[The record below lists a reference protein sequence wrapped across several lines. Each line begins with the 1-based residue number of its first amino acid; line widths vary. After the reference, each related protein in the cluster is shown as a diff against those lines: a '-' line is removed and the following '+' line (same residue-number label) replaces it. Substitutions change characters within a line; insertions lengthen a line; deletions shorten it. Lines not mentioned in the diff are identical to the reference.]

1 MGDYLIVEETPM
13 CGRFV
18 RHSSLALIEKTF
30 NVDRPAFEAIPS
42 YNIAPTQSVLAV
54 IRNGRAGLVQ
64 LHWGLV
70 PFFAKDASSAARMI
84 NARSE
89 TLAVKPS
96 FRNAFRKRR
105 CLIVADGFYEWTGP
119 KGQKQAWYI
128 TLPSDGP
135 FGFAGLWELWRTDD
149 RKTELRSCAIIT
161 TDASPGLRDIHNRM
175 PVILRAG
182 AHAAWLD
189 PANQDAERLQ
199 RILQNDCHVEFKR
212 TAVSSRVNHVG
223 NTDAGCIEPLQQG
236 NADENH
242 APA

>member
-1 MGDYLIVEETPM
+1 M

-18 RHSSLALIEKTF
+18 RHSSLELIEKTF
-30 NVDRPAFEAIPS
+30 NVDRLAFEATHS
-42 YNIAPTQSVLAV
+42 YNIAPTQAVLAV
-54 IRNGRAGLVQ
+54 VRNGHAGLVQ

-70 PFFAKDASSAARMI
+70 PFFAKDASGAARMI

-89 TLAVKPS
+89 TLATKPS

-128 TLPSDGP
+128 TLPSDGL
-135 FGFAGLWELWRTDD
+135 FGFAGLWELWCADD
-149 RKTELRSCAIIT
+149 PKTELRSCAIIT
-161 TDASPGLRDIHNRM
+161 TEASPGLRDIHNRM
-175 PVILRAG
+175 PVVLRAG
-182 AHAAWLD
+182 AHDAWLD
-189 PANQDAERLQ
+189 PANEHAGRLQ
-199 RILQNDCHVEFKR
+199 QILKNDCHVEFKR

-223 NTDAGCIEPLQQG
+223 NTDAGCIEPLRSD
-236 NADENH
+236 ADENY

>member
-1 MGDYLIVEETPM
+1 M

-18 RHSSLALIEKTF
+18 RHSSLELIEKTF
-30 NVDRPAFEAIPS
+30 NVDHPPFEAAHS
-42 YNIAPTQSVLAV
+42 YNIAPTQAVLAV
-54 IRNGRAGLVQ
+54 VRNGRAGLVQ

-70 PFFAKDASSAARMI
+70 PFFAKDASGAAKMI

-89 TLAVKPS
+89 TLATKPS

-135 FGFAGLWELWRTDD
+135 FGFAGLWELWRSDD
-149 RKTELRSCAIIT
+149 LKTELRSCAIIT

-182 AHAAWLD
+182 AHDAWLD
-189 PANQDAERLQ
+189 PATQDAGRLRQ
-199 RILQNDCHVEFKR
+199 ILQNDCHVEFKR
-212 TAVSSRVNHVG
+212 TAVSPRVNYVG
-223 NTDAGCIEPLQQG
+223 NTDAGCIEPLQG
-236 NADENH
+236 DADEHH
-242 APA
+242 AQA

>member
-1 MGDYLIVEETPM
+1 M

-18 RHSSLALIEKTF
+18 RHSSLELIEKTF
-30 NVDRPAFEAIPS
+30 NVDRPAFEVTQS
-42 YNIAPTQSVLAV
+42 YNIAPTQAVLAV
-54 IRNGRAGLVQ
+54 VRNGHAGLVQ

-70 PFFAKDASSAARMI
+70 PFFAKDASGAARMI

-89 TLAVKPS
+89 TLATKPS

-128 TLPSDGP
+128 SLPTDGP
-135 FGFAGLWELWRTDD
+135 FGFAGLWEVWRADD
-149 RKTELRSCAIIT
+149 RKTEIRSCTIIT
-161 TDASPGLRDIHNRM
+161 ADASPGLRDIHNRM

-182 AHAAWLD
+182 AYDAWLD
-189 PANQDAERLQ
+189 PANQNAERLRQ
-199 RILQNDCHVEFKR
+199 ILQNDSHVEFER
-212 TAVSSRVNHVG
+212 TAVSSRVNYVG
-223 NTDAGCIEPLQQG
+223 NTGAGCIEPLQG
-236 NADENH
+236 DADENH

>member
-1 MGDYLIVEETPM
+1 M

-18 RHSSLALIEKTF
+18 RHSSLELIEKTF
-30 NVDRPAFEAIPS
+30 NVDRPAFEVTQS
-42 YNIAPTQSVLAV
+42 YNIAPTQAVLAV
-54 IRNGRAGLVQ
+54 VRNGHAGLVQ

-70 PFFAKDASSAARMI
+70 PFFAKDASGAARMI

-89 TLAVKPS
+89 TLATKPS

-128 TLPSDGP
+128 SLPSDGP
-135 FGFAGLWELWRTDD
+135 FGFAGLWEVWRADD
-149 RKTELRSCAIIT
+149 RKTEIRSCTIIT
-161 TDASPGLRDIHNRM
+161 ADASPGLRDIHNRM

-182 AHAAWLD
+182 AYDAWLD
-189 PANQDAERLQ
+189 PANQNAERLRQ
-199 RILQNDCHVEFKR
+199 ILQNDRHVEFER
-212 TAVSSRVNHVG
+212 TAVSSRVNYVG
-223 NTDAGCIEPLQQG
+223 NTGAGCIEPLQG
-236 NADENH
+236 DADENH

>member
-1 MGDYLIVEETPM
+1 M

-18 RHSSLALIEKTF
+18 RHSSLELIEKTF
-30 NVDRPAFEAIPS
+30 NVDRPAFEVTQS
-42 YNIAPTQSVLAV
+42 YNIAPTQAVLAV
-54 IRNGRAGLVQ
+54 VRNGHAGLVQ

-70 PFFAKDASSAARMI
+70 PFFAKDASGAARMI

-89 TLAVKPS
+89 TLATKPS

-128 TLPSDGP
+128 SLPTDGP
-135 FGFAGLWELWRTDD
+135 FGFAGLWEVWRADD
-149 RKTELRSCAIIT
+149 RKTEIRSCTIIT
-161 TDASPGLRDIHNRM
+161 ADASPGLRDIHNRM

-182 AHAAWLD
+182 AYDAWLD
-189 PANQDAERLQ
+189 PANQNAERLRQ
-199 RILQNDCHVEFKR
+199 ILQNDSHVEFER
-212 TAVSSRVNHVG
+212 TAVSSRVNYVG
-223 NTDAGCIEPLQQG
+223 NTGAGCIEPLQG
-236 NADENH
+236 KGDADENH

>member
-1 MGDYLIVEETPM
+1 VDGHYLIAEETRM

-18 RHSSLALIEKTF
+18 RHSSLELIEKTF
-30 NVDRPAFEAIPS
+30 NVDRLAFEATHS
-42 YNIAPTQSVLAV
+42 YNIAPTQAVLAV
-54 IRNGRAGLVQ
+54 VRNGHAGLVQ

-70 PFFAKDASSAARMI
+70 PFFAKDASGAARMI

-89 TLAVKPS
+89 TLATKPS

-128 TLPSDGP
+128 TLPSDGL
-135 FGFAGLWELWRTDD
+135 FGFAGLWELWCADD
-149 RKTELRSCAIIT
+149 PKTELRSCAIIT
-161 TDASPGLRDIHNRM
+161 TEASPGLRDIHNRM
-175 PVILRAG
+175 PVVLRAG
-182 AHAAWLD
+182 AHDAWLD
-189 PANQDAERLQ
+189 PANEHAGRLQ
-199 RILQNDCHVEFKR
+199 QILKNDCHVEFKR

-223 NTDAGCIEPLQQG
+223 NTDAGCIEPLRSD
-236 NADENH
+236 ADENY

>member
-1 MGDYLIVEETPM
+1 M

-18 RHSSLALIEKTF
+18 RHSSLELIEKTF
-30 NVDRPAFEAIPS
+30 NVDRPAFEVTQS
-42 YNIAPTQSVLAV
+42 YNIAPTQAVLAV
-54 IRNGRAGLVQ
+54 VRNGHAGLAQ

-70 PFFAKDASSAARMI
+70 PFFAKDASGAARMI

-89 TLAVKPS
+89 TLATKPS

-128 TLPSDGP
+128 SLPTDGP
-135 FGFAGLWELWRTDD
+135 FGFAGLWEVWRADD
-149 RKTELRSCAIIT
+149 RKTEIRSCTIIT
-161 TDASPGLRDIHNRM
+161 ADASPGLRDIHNRM

-182 AHAAWLD
+182 AYDAWLD
-189 PANQDAERLQ
+189 PANQNAERLRQ
-199 RILQNDCHVEFKR
+199 ILQNDSHVEFER
-212 TAVSSRVNHVG
+212 TAVSSRVNYVG
-223 NTDAGCIEPLQQG
+223 NTGAGCIEPLQG
-236 NADENH
+236 DADENH

>member
-1 MGDYLIVEETPM
+1 M

-18 RHSSLALIEKTF
+18 RHSSLELIEKTF
-30 NVDRPAFEAIPS
+30 NVDHPAFEAAHS
-42 YNIAPTQSVLAV
+42 YNIAPTQAVLAV
-54 IRNGRAGLVQ
+54 VRNGRAGLVQ

-70 PFFAKDASSAARMI
+70 PFFAKDASGAAKMI
-84 NARSE
+84 NVRSE
-89 TLAVKPS
+89 TLATKPS

-135 FGFAGLWELWRTDD
+135 FGFAGLWELWRADD
-149 RKTELRSCAIIT
+149 RKTELRSCTIIT

-182 AHAAWLD
+182 AHDAWLD
-189 PANQDAERLQ
+189 PATQDAGRLRQ
-199 RILQNDCHVEFKR
+199 ILQNDCHVEFKR
-212 TAVSSRVNHVG
+212 TAVSPRVNYVG
-223 NTDAGCIEPLQQG
+223 NTDAGCIEPLQG
-236 NADENH
+236 DADENR

>member
-1 MGDYLIVEETPM
+1 M

-18 RHSSLALIEKTF
+18 RHSSLELIENTF
-30 NVDRPAFEAIPS
+30 NLARPAYDATQR
-42 YNIAPTQSVLAV
+42 YNIAPTQAVLAV
-54 IRNGRAGLVQ
+54 VRNGHAGLVQ

-70 PFFAKDASSAARMI
+70 PFFAKDASGASRMI

-89 TLAVKPS
+89 TLATKPS

-135 FGFAGLWELWRTDD
+135 FGFAGLWELWRADD
-149 RKTELRSCAIIT
+149 RKTELRSCAIVT

-182 AHAAWLD
+182 AHDAWLD

-199 RILQNDCHVEFKR
+199 PILQNDCHVEFRR
-212 TAVSSRVNHVG
+212 TAVSSRVNYVG
-223 NTDAGCIEPLQQG
+223 NADAGCIEPLQG
-236 NADENH
+236 DADENH

>member
-1 MGDYLIVEETPM
+1 MV
-13 CGRFV
+13 
-18 RHSSLALIEKTF
+18 
-30 NVDRPAFEAIPS
+30 
-42 YNIAPTQSVLAV
+42 
-54 IRNGRAGLVQ
+54 RNGHAGLVQ

-70 PFFAKDASSAARMI
+70 PFFAKDASGAARMI

-89 TLAVKPS
+89 TLATKPS

-135 FGFAGLWELWRTDD
+135 FGFAGLWELWRADD

-161 TDASPGLRDIHNRM
+161 IDASPGLRDIHNRM
-175 PVILRAG
+175 PVILQAG
-182 AHAAWLD
+182 AYDAWLD
-189 PANQDAERLQ
+189 PANEDAERLQ
-199 RILQNDCHVEFKR
+199 QILKNDCHVEFKR
-212 TAVSSRVNHVG
+212 TAVSSRVNNVG
-223 NTDAGCIEPLQQG
+223 NTDAGCIEPLQG
-236 NADENH
+236 GADENH

>member
-1 MGDYLIVEETPM
+1 MGDDLIAGETCM

-18 RHSSLALIEKTF
+18 RHSSLELIEKTF
-30 NVDRPAFEAIPS
+30 NVDHPPFEAAHS
-42 YNIAPTQSVLAV
+42 YNIAPTQAVLAV
-54 IRNGRAGLVQ
+54 VRNGRAGLVQ

-70 PFFAKDASSAARMI
+70 PFFAKDASGAAKMI

-89 TLAVKPS
+89 TLATKPS
-96 FRNAFRKRR
+96 FRNAFMKRR

-135 FGFAGLWELWRTDD
+135 FGFAGLWEFWRSDD
-149 RKTELRSCAIIT
+149 LKTELRSCAIIT

-182 AHAAWLD
+182 AHDAWLD
-189 PANQDAERLQ
+189 PATQDAGRLRQ
-199 RILQNDCHVEFKR
+199 ILQNDCHVEFKR
-212 TAVSSRVNHVG
+212 TAVSSRVNYVG
-223 NTDAGCIEPLQQG
+223 NTDAGCIEPLQG
-236 NADENH
+236 YADEHH
-242 APA
+242 A

>member
-1 MGDYLIVEETPM
+1 M

-18 RHSSLALIEKTF
+18 RHSSLELIEKTF
-30 NVDRPAFEAIPS
+30 NVDRPAFEVTQS
-42 YNIAPTQSVLAV
+42 YNIAPTQAVLAV
-54 IRNGRAGLVQ
+54 VRNGHAGLVQ

-70 PFFAKDASSAARMI
+70 PFFAKDASGAARMI

-89 TLAVKPS
+89 TLATKPS

-128 TLPSDGP
+128 SLPTDGP
-135 FGFAGLWELWRTDD
+135 FGFAGLWEVWRADD
-149 RKTELRSCAIIT
+149 RKTEIRSCTIIT
-161 TDASPGLRDIHNRM
+161 ADASPGLRDIHNRM

-182 AHAAWLD
+182 AYDAWLD
-189 PANQDAERLQ
+189 PANQNAERLRQ
-199 RILQNDCHVEFKR
+199 ILQNDSHVEFER
-212 TAVSSRVNHVG
+212 TAVSSRVNYVG
-223 NTDAGCIEPLQQG
+223 NMGAGCIEPLQG
-236 NADENH
+236 DADENH

>member
-1 MGDYLIVEETPM
+1 M

-18 RHSSLALIEKTF
+18 RHSSLELIEKTF
-30 NVDRPAFEAIPS
+30 NVDHPSFEVTQS
-42 YNIAPTQSVLAV
+42 YNIAPTQAVLAV
-54 IRNGRAGLVQ
+54 VRNGRAGLVQ

-70 PFFAKDASSAARMI
+70 PFFSKDASGAARMI

-89 TLAVKPS
+89 TLATKPS

-128 TLPSDGP
+128 SLPTDGP
-135 FGFAGLWELWRTDD
+135 FGFAGLWEVWRADD
-149 RKTELRSCAIIT
+149 RKTEIRSCTIIT
-161 TDASPGLRDIHNRM
+161 ADASPGLRDIHNRM

-182 AHAAWLD
+182 AYDAWLD
-189 PANQDAERLQ
+189 PANQNAERLRQ
-199 RILQNDCHVEFKR
+199 ILQNDSHVEFER
-212 TAVSSRVNHVG
+212 TAVSSRVNYVG
-223 NTDAGCIEPLQQG
+223 NTGAGCIEPLQG
-236 NADENH
+236 DADENH

>member
-1 MGDYLIVEETPM
+1 M

-18 RHSSLALIEKTF
+18 RHSSLELIEKTF
-30 NVDRPAFEAIPS
+30 NVDRPAFEVTQS
-42 YNIAPTQSVLAV
+42 YNIAPTQAVLAV
-54 IRNGRAGLVQ
+54 VRNGHAGLVQ

-70 PFFAKDASSAARMI
+70 PFFAKDASGAARMI

-89 TLAVKPS
+89 TLATKPS

-128 TLPSDGP
+128 SLPSDGP
-135 FGFAGLWELWRTDD
+135 FGFAGLWEVWRADD
-149 RKTELRSCAIIT
+149 RKTEIRSCTIIT
-161 TDASPGLRDIHNRM
+161 ADASPGLRDIHNRM

-182 AHAAWLD
+182 AYDAWLD
-189 PANQDAERLQ
+189 PANQNAERLRQ
-199 RILQNDCHVEFKR
+199 ILQNDSHVEFER
-212 TAVSSRVNHVG
+212 TAVSSRVNYVG
-223 NTDAGCIEPLQQG
+223 NTGAGCIEPLQG
-236 NADENH
+236 DADENH

>member
-1 MGDYLIVEETPM
+1 M

-18 RHSSLALIEKTF
+18 RHSSLELIEKTF
-30 NVDRPAFEAIPS
+30 NVDRPAFEVTQS
-42 YNIAPTQSVLAV
+42 YNIAPTQAVLAV
-54 IRNGRAGLVQ
+54 VRNGHAGLVQ

-70 PFFAKDASSAARMI
+70 PFFAKDASGAARMI

-89 TLAVKPS
+89 TLATKPS

-135 FGFAGLWELWRTDD
+135 FGFAGLWELWRADD

-182 AHAAWLD
+182 AHDAWLD

-199 RILQNDCHVEFKR
+199 PILQNDCHVEFRR
-212 TAVSSRVNHVG
+212 TAVSSRVNYVG
-223 NTDAGCIEPLQQG
+223 NADASCIEPLQG
-236 NADENH
+236 DADENH

>member
-1 MGDYLIVEETPM
+1 M

-18 RHSSLALIEKTF
+18 RHSSLELIEKTF
-30 NVDRPAFEAIPS
+30 NVDRPAFEVTQS
-42 YNIAPTQSVLAV
+42 YNIAPTQAVLAV
-54 IRNGRAGLVQ
+54 VRNGHAGLVQ

-70 PFFAKDASSAARMI
+70 PFFAKDASGAARMI

-89 TLAVKPS
+89 TLATKPS

-128 TLPSDGP
+128 SLPSDGP
-135 FGFAGLWELWRTDD
+135 FGFAGLWEVWRADD
-149 RKTELRSCAIIT
+149 RKTEIRSCTIIT
-161 TDASPGLRDIHNRM
+161 ADASPGLRDIHNRM

-182 AHAAWLD
+182 AYDAWLD
-189 PANQDAERLQ
+189 PANQNAERLRQ
-199 RILQNDCHVEFKR
+199 ILQNDSHVEFER
-212 TAVSSRVNHVG
+212 TAVSSRVNNVG
-223 NTDAGCIEPLQQG
+223 NTDAGCIEPLQG
-236 NADENH
+236 DADENH

>member
-1 MGDYLIVEETPM
+1 M

-18 RHSSLALIEKTF
+18 RHSSLELIEKTF
-30 NVDRPAFEAIPS
+30 NVDRPAFEVTQC
-42 YNIAPTQSVLAV
+42 YNIAPTQAVLAV
-54 IRNGRAGLVQ
+54 VRNGHAGLVQ

-70 PFFAKDASSAARMI
+70 PFFAKDASGAARMI

-89 TLAVKPS
+89 TLATKPS

-128 TLPSDGP
+128 SLPSDGP
-135 FGFAGLWELWRTDD
+135 FGFAGLWEVWRADD
-149 RKTELRSCAIIT
+149 RKTEVRSCTIIT
-161 TDASPGLRDIHNRM
+161 ADASPGLRDIHNRM

-182 AHAAWLD
+182 AYDAWLD
-189 PANQDAERLQ
+189 PANQNAERLRQ
-199 RILQNDCHVEFKR
+199 ILQNDSHVEFER
-212 TAVSSRVNHVG
+212 TAVSSRVNYVG
-223 NTDAGCIEPLQQG
+223 NSDASCIEPLQG
-236 NADENH
+236 DADENH

>member
-1 MGDYLIVEETPM
+1 M

-18 RHSSLALIEKTF
+18 RHSSLELIEKTF
-30 NVDRPAFEAIPS
+30 NVDRPAFEVTQS
-42 YNIAPTQSVLAV
+42 YNIAPTQAVLAV
-54 IRNGRAGLVQ
+54 VRNGHAGLVQ

-70 PFFAKDASSAARMI
+70 PIFAKDASGAARMI

-89 TLAVKPS
+89 TLATKPS

-128 TLPSDGP
+128 SLPTDGP
-135 FGFAGLWELWRTDD
+135 FGFAGLWEVWRADD
-149 RKTELRSCAIIT
+149 RKTEIRSCTIIT
-161 TDASPGLRDIHNRM
+161 ADASPGLRDIHNRM

-182 AHAAWLD
+182 AYDAWLD
-189 PANQDAERLQ
+189 PANQNAERLRQ
-199 RILQNDCHVEFKR
+199 ILQNDSHVEFER
-212 TAVSSRVNHVG
+212 TAVSSRVNYVG
-223 NTDAGCIEPLQQG
+223 NTGAGCIEPLQG
-236 NADENH
+236 DADENH

>member
-1 MGDYLIVEETPM
+1 VDGHYLIAKETRM

-18 RHSSLALIEKTF
+18 RHSSLELIEKTF
-30 NVDRPAFEAIPS
+30 NVDRLAFEATHS
-42 YNIAPTQSVLAV
+42 YNIAPTQAVLAV
-54 IRNGRAGLVQ
+54 VRNGHAGLVQ

-70 PFFAKDASSAARMI
+70 PFFAKDASGAARMI

-89 TLAVKPS
+89 TLATKPS

-128 TLPSDGP
+128 TLPSDGL
-135 FGFAGLWELWRTDD
+135 FGFAGLWELWCADD
-149 RKTELRSCAIIT
+149 PKTELRSCAIIT
-161 TDASPGLRDIHNRM
+161 TEASPGLRDIHNRM
-175 PVILRAG
+175 PVVLRAG
-182 AHAAWLD
+182 AHDAWLD
-189 PANQDAERLQ
+189 PANEHAGRLQ
-199 RILQNDCHVEFKR
+199 QILKNDCHVEFKR

-223 NTDAGCIEPLQQG
+223 NTDAGCIEPLRSD
-236 NADENH
+236 ADENY

>member
-1 MGDYLIVEETPM
+1 M

-18 RHSSLALIEKTF
+18 RHSSLELIEKTF
-30 NVDRPAFEAIPS
+30 NVDRPAFEVTQS
-42 YNIAPTQSVLAV
+42 YNIAPTQAVLAV
-54 IRNGRAGLVQ
+54 VRNGHAGLAQ

-70 PFFAKDASSAARMI
+70 PFFAKDASGAARMI

-89 TLAVKPS
+89 TLATKPS

-128 TLPSDGP
+128 SLPTDGP
-135 FGFAGLWELWRTDD
+135 FGFAGLWEVWRADD
-149 RKTELRSCAIIT
+149 RKTEIRSCTIIT
-161 TDASPGLRDIHNRM
+161 ADASPGLRDIHNRM

-182 AHAAWLD
+182 AYDAWLD
-189 PANQDAERLQ
+189 PANQNAERLRQ
-199 RILQNDCHVEFKR
+199 ILQNDSHVEFER
-212 TAVSSRVNHVG
+212 TAVSSRVNYVG
-223 NTDAGCIEPLQQG
+223 NTGAGCIEPLHG
-236 NADENH
+236 DADENH

>member
-1 MGDYLIVEETPM
+1 MGDYLIAEETPM

-18 RHSSLALIEKTF
+18 RHSSLELIEKTF
-30 NVDRPAFEAIPS
+30 NVDRPAFEVTQS
-42 YNIAPTQSVLAV
+42 YNIAPTQAVLAV
-54 IRNGRAGLVQ
+54 VRNGHAGLVQ

-70 PFFAKDASSAARMI
+70 PFFAKDASGAARMI

-89 TLAVKPS
+89 TLATKPS

-128 TLPSDGP
+128 SLPTDGP
-135 FGFAGLWELWRTDD
+135 FGFAGLWEVWRADD
-149 RKTELRSCAIIT
+149 RKTEIRSCTIIT
-161 TDASPGLRDIHNRM
+161 ADASPGLRDIHNRM

-182 AHAAWLD
+182 AYDAWLD
-189 PANQDAERLQ
+189 PANQNAERLRQ
-199 RILQNDCHVEFKR
+199 ILQNDSHVEFER
-212 TAVSSRVNHVG
+212 TAVSSRVNYVG
-223 NTDAGCIEPLQQG
+223 NTGAGCIEPLQG
-236 NADENH
+236 DADENH